1 MRLRRSAEE
10 REGAALVEMA
20 FVLVIF
26 LMLLFGIMEYCR
38 FLFYRHIMINAAR
51 DGARYAAVHT
61 LEDTVDSATT
71 ARVQT
76 MMAGMD
82 GKIPNFKI
90 DIYRA
95 DANGNKVGAANTA
108 EFGQYVCVELTGDYV
123 PIAPSLLFMSKMTLR
138 TKSAMFSEAN

>member
-1 MRLRRSAEE
+1 MRRRRGNAV
-10 REGAALVEMA
+10 RRGAALVEMA

-26 LMLLFGIMEYCR
+26 LMLLFGIMEYGR
-38 FLFYRHIMINAAR
+38 FLFYRHIMINASR

-71 ARVQT
+71 ARVKT

-82 GKIPNFKI
+82 AKLPNFKI

-95 DANGNKVGAANTA
+95 DANGAKVGAANTA
-108 EFGQYVCVELTGDYV
+108 EFGQYVCVELSGDYE
-123 PIAPSLLFMSKMTLR
+123 PIVPSLLFMSKMTLR
-138 TKSAMFSEAN
+138 AKAAMFSEAN